1 MAHVVKLKGLDVNA
15 SAEDIRDFFPR
26 LHIPVR
32 GVWIWILGG
41 PNHEAFIAFK
51 SQKEARRAVR
61 HSGRTLKGS
70 KVMIRLSCVAELE
83 KKLQYY
89 EKKKKHSHRVSRP
102 RVEERSEEPQVVHP
116 STSPPRDPRIA
127 SASSPTIL
135 PPTVQNGDLQT
146 FDKPHDCKIYSN
158 IPTGGQ
164 QNFEKPCDPRIA
176 PIVNGCPQI
185 HDRQCDPR
193 TIPVPS
199 GCPQVCDELH
209 EHRIS
214 SQIVPSDFLQMS
226 DKSKSPQK
234 YKPVVPSQGPLTC
247 GEPLNC
253 TTFSPPGDCVQNADH
268 PETSDPLHKAF
279 LLGVRTALESFQSY
293 PIEQQEVLPEHLH
306 AIMPETQTSGPGYV
320 RLFGLPASTTKEDIS
335 LFFKGLKVAEVVVNM
350 KLEHHHVC
358 LVKFDDKQDS
368 IRAEQFNNQYM
379 GPICVEVRKATEKM
393 WKLGL
398 EECESGCHNDAR
410 NSLRDTANRK
420 QKFRLEEN
428 HNSVK
433 KGRLF
438 PACKEYIV
446 KVCNLPLLTTKTE
459 LREVF
464 DCHEMEKSKIQH
476 LLDKNGDRT
485 DTAFLI
491 FHRMTDCEHA
501 MSRDGWLLGSGHIQ
515 VSIIN
520 RDEMMDMK
528 RKNDWPLNLS
538 KRKSHARSEMME
550 KNLGADANTCLL
562 VQNMSE
568 YMKETLMLKFSQKY
582 NITTDDI
589 ITLNDGKASCTAMV
603 QLKSF
608 KLVSMAHKLAQDL
621 LGENAIIKRITA
633 TQMNIFANEGLR

>member
-135 PPTVQNGDLQT
+135 PPT
-146 FDKPHDCKIYSN
+146 
-158 IPTGGQ
+158 
-164 QNFEKPCDPRIA
+164 
-176 PIVNGCPQI
+176 
-185 HDRQCDPR
+185 
-193 TIPVPS
+193 
-199 GCPQVCDELH
+199 
-209 EHRIS
+209 
-214 SQIVPSDFLQMS
+214 
-226 DKSKSPQK
+226 
-234 YKPVVPSQGPLTC
+234 
-247 GEPLNC
+247 PLNC

-268 PETSDPLHKAF
+268 PETSDPLHK
-279 LLGVRTALESFQSY
+279 
-293 PIEQQEVLPEHLH
+293 QQEVLPEHLH

-608 KLVSMAHKLAQDL
+608 KLHQKILSKGV
-621 LGENAIIKRITA
+621 
-633 TQMNIFANEGLR
+633 FFF